1 MTVEIEDISSMVNPK
16 DILLHCKYLWTFQ
29 EKRSPSPSLRKSK
42 RRRKKM
48 KAMVV
53 ENKELLML
61 MPNKISNK
69 QIKTKM
75 KMPIKEQ
82 MMVLKAAKLIN
93 SPKQKGQ
100 KLLEIS
106 YHNQ

>member
-1 MTVEIEDISSMVNPK
+1 MTLEIEDISSMVNPK
-16 DILLHCKYLWTFQ
+16 DTLLHCKYLWTFQ
-29 EKRSPSPSLRKSK
+29 EKRNRSPSLRKSK

-48 KAMVV
+48 RVMV
-53 ENKELLML
+53 ENKQLLML